1 MPCPTTEPGASDQM
15 TTDLNVT
22 HQGELIQVEI
32 SRPPGN
38 LFTLPMCTD
47 LTRLLL
53 DPPET
58 SRVLVLSGTGPN
70 FCLGRER
77 TAKTPEDVYA
87 MTQALANLNA
97 ALTTSKLAVI
107 SQISGDAA
115 GFGVGLAALADVA
128 FACDTARFTFPEAEA
143 GLAPALV
150 LTWLPSALGRRLA
163 FWLTA
168 TGQPMDAA
176 LAERT
181 GLINQA
187 VPAERLQ
194 ETVGEATELLLRQP
208 AQVCA
213 EIKKDLMAFS
223 GLGIDEAFDRAV
235 ERLALRSLVLN
246 GQQRP

>member
-1 MPCPTTEPGASDQM
+1 M
-15 TTDLNVT
+15 TTDLT
-22 HQGELIQVEI
+22 IEHQAELIRVEI

-53 DPPET
+53 DPPEEA
-58 SRVLVLSGTGPN
+58 RVLVLTAAGPN

-77 TAKTPEDVYA
+77 TAKTPEDVYVMA
-87 MTQALANLNA
+87 QALANLNA
-97 ALTTSKLAVI
+97 ALARSRLAVI

-128 FACDTARFTFPEAEA
+128 IATEAARFTFPEAEA

-168 TGQPMDAA
+168 TGQPMDAGT
-176 LAERT
+176 AERT

-187 VPAERLQ
+187 VPAKRLP
-194 ETVGEATELLLRQP
+194 EAVREATELLLHPP

-213 EIKKDLMAFS
+213 EIKKDLTALS
-223 GLGIDEAFDRAV
+223 GLGIYEASDRAV

-246 GQQRP
+246 GRQQP

>member
-1 MPCPTTEPGASDQM
+1 MTSDM
-15 TTDLNVT
+15 TVTD
-22 HQGELIQVEI
+22 QGELIQVEI

-38 LFTLPMCTD
+38 LFTLSMCTD
-47 LTRLLL
+47 LTSLLL
-53 DPPET
+53 DPPDAA
-58 SRVLVLSGTGPN
+58 RVLVLSGTGPN

-87 MTQALANLNA
+87 ITQALANLNA
-97 ALTTSKLAVI
+97 ALTTSRLAVI
-107 SQISGDAA
+107 SEISGDAA
-115 GFGVGLAALADVA
+115 GFGVSLAALADIA
-128 FACDTARFTFPEAEA
+128 FASDTARFTFPETEA

-176 LAERT
+176 MAEHT

-187 VPAERLQ
+187 VPADQLRK
-194 ETVGEATELLLRQP
+194 TVREATELLLRQP
-208 AQVCA
+208 AQVCP
-213 EIKKDLMAFS
+213 EIKKDLIAFS
-223 GLGIDEAFDRAV
+223 GLSVDEAIERAV

-246 GQQRP
+246 GQQSP

>member
-1 MPCPTTEPGASDQM
+1 M
-15 TTDLNVT
+15 TTDLTVK
-22 HQGELIQVEI
+22 HLGELIRVEI
-32 SRPPGN
+32 ARPPDN

-53 DPPET
+53 DPPGT
-58 SRVLVLSGTGPN
+58 ARVLVLSAAGPN

-77 TAKTPEDVYA
+77 TAKTPEDIYA

-97 ALTTSKLAVI
+97 ALTASRLAVI
-107 SQISGDAA
+107 SQVSGDAA

-128 FACDTARFTFPEAEA
+128 IASETAHFTFPEAEA

-150 LTWLPSALGRRLA
+150 LTWLPSTLGRRLA

-168 TGQPMDAA
+168 TGQLMDASM
-176 LAERT
+176 AERT

-187 VPAERLQ
+187 VPAERLP
-194 ETVGEATELLLRQP
+194 EAVREATELLLHQP

-213 EIKKDLMAFS
+213 EIKRDLAAFS
-223 GLGIDEAFDRAV
+223 GQSAKEATDHAV
-235 ERLALRSLVLN
+235 ARLALRSLVLN
-246 GQQRP
+246 GRQRP

>member
-1 MPCPTTEPGASDQM
+1 M
-15 TTDLNVT
+15 TTDLTVM
-22 HQGELIQVEI
+22 HQGELIWVEI

-58 SRVLVLSGTGPN
+58 ARVLVLSAAGPN

-77 TAKTPEDVYA
+77 TAETPEDVYA
-87 MTQALANLNA
+87 MSQALADLNT
-97 ALTTSKLAVI
+97 ALATSRLAVI

-128 FACDTARFTFPEAEA
+128 IASQTARFTFPEAEA

-150 LTWLPSALGRRLA
+150 LAWLPSALGRRLA

-168 TGQPMDAA
+168 TGQPMDAGT
-176 LAERT
+176 AERT

-187 VPAERLQ
+187 VPTERLR
-194 ETVGEATELLLRQP
+194 EAVREATELLLHQP

-213 EIKKDLMAFS
+213 EIKKDLTAFS
-223 GLGIDEAFDRAV
+223 GLGIHEASDRAV

-246 GQQRP
+246 GGGPR

>member
-1 MPCPTTEPGASDQM
+1 M
-15 TTDLNVT
+15 TTDLTVERR
-22 HQGELIQVEI
+22 GELIRVEI

-38 LFTLPMCTD
+38 LFTLPMCLD

-53 DPPET
+53 DPTE
-58 SRVLVLSGTGPN
+58 SARVLVLSAAGPN

-77 TAKTPEDVYA
+77 TAETPEDVYA
-87 MTQALANLNA
+87 MTQALANLNV
-97 ALTTSKLAVI
+97 ALVTSRLVVI

-128 FACDTARFTFPEAEA
+128 IASETARFAFPEAEA

-150 LTWLPSALGRRLA
+150 LTWLPAALGRRLA

-168 TGQPMDAA
+168 TGQPMGAGT
-176 LAERT
+176 AERA

-194 ETVGEATELLLRQP
+194 EAVGEATELLLHQP

-213 EIKKDLMAFS
+213 EIKRDLTVFS
-223 GLGIDEAFDRAV
+223 GLGIGEASDRAV

-246 GQQRP
+246 GRRRS